1 MSLLLCMGA
10 QSVWGQTEIAK
21 FNHDNTTGWTLIEN
35 PEYTSATGGYYK
47 LTYSNRAIVS
57 PAIVWSNYEDITIEI
72 KARKY
77 GGPDADQGRISV
89 FQGETEL
96 ADFSPTQT
104 SITSSGELDITP
116 SSGAITI
123 ACPNASSNKGCGV
136 QEIIIRGTLTSS
148 AVPTAITIDATAI
161 TNTDVYS
168 STTAGTLSATV
179 TANNTPISGATVT
192 WSSSDTGVAT
202 IASNGAVTLVAPG
215 TTTITASYAG
225 VANQYQASSATYELT
240 VTTSD
245 PDIPGTEDNPYTV
258 AQALEA
264 IDNQTGTTGVYAK
277 GIVSQ
282 IVSNFNSQN
291 GTITYNIS
299 DDGTTT
305 SSQLQ
310 AYKGK
315 SYHGD
320 PFTSSDDI
328 KVGDEVVIYGNLIK
342 YNNNTYEFEADN
354 QLVSLNRPQKADP
367 EISYSPEEVTIT
379 QGDPF
384 TAPTLNNPHDL
395 PLTFASNNVDVATVD
410 ETTGE
415 VTLGNK
421 SGTAIIS
428 ASFAGNSEYYSVIT
442 GFTLTVVSNLT
453 PTTYVKVT
461 NMNQLVAGN
470 EYILVT
476 PDPLEN
482 QESSVAMSNIYG
494 SYRIPVSVTIE
505 DDKVNIT
512 DEDVAV
518 LTLGGTLNNWTFQAS
533 DDDGYLSL
541 PSASNQL
548 KSSEDVDEF
557 TYWTVIET
565 TNGFMV
571 QSNKFADRTIRYNSG
586 SPRFACY
593 KSGQK
598 EAYLYVKENSS
609 TDERVETTT
618 SFGDETYQFEI
629 NDDSFVSPTATV
641 KVKSTGTVIEGAA
654 VVYSSSNEEV
664 AEVDSSTGEL
674 TLKKVGTATIT
685 ATYEGNETDYF
696 GSTAS
701 YTLKVFSDETV
712 NFKKVT
718 DISQLVEGEEYI
730 IVYEK
735 GENSKV
741 MGKQNAAN
749 STTAYMVPV
758 DINVTD
764 GIASFNGDITQ
775 LNFLTLGTLNEYY
788 TFKTSIEDGYLYWNS
803 GNYLYTTSS
812 IDEEYIDHNLWE
824 IRFDNNGVIITNVY
838 GKDVN
843 RQIMYNSSQPRFACY
858 TGTQQPVAL
867 YKKYDAFDV
876 EITSAEMGT
885 LYVGDGKLTIPAG
898 VTAKTLKF
906 DADGTTLVASREY
919 AAGDVLPAGEAVVI
933 YGEEGNYSFE
943 YTFKNAKYEG
953 PDSENLLKGSDTA
966 TTDDEEGYSYYILG
980 VNKGVAGFY
989 QQKGTEGKYVN
1000 NGAHKA
1006 YLKVPA
1012 DSSIKSFYT
1021 FDDED
1026 TPTGIANI
1034 ENTASHELI
1043 IYNLAGQRVS
1053 KPTKGI
1059 YIVNGKK
1066 VYLK

>member
-1 MSLLLCMGA
+1 M
-10 QSVWGQTEIAK
+10 
-21 FNHDNTTGWTLIEN
+21 
-35 PEYTSATGGYYK
+35 
-47 LTYSNRAIVS
+47 
-57 PAIVWSNYEDITIEI
+57 SNYSESYRLPVEVIINNN
-72 KARKY
+72 K
-77 GGPDADQGRISV
+77 V
-89 FQGETEL
+89 
-96 ADFSPTQT
+96 
-104 SITSSGELDITP
+104 SIT
-116 SSGAITI
+116 
-123 ACPNASSNKGCGV
+123 N
-136 QEIIIRGTLTSS
+136 
-148 AVPTAITIDATAI
+148 
-161 TNTDVYS
+161 
-168 STTAGTLSATV
+168 
-179 TANNTPISGATVT
+179 
-192 WSSSDTGVAT
+192 
-202 IASNGAVTLVAPG
+202 
-215 TTTITASYAG
+215 
-225 VANQYQASSATYELT
+225 
-240 VTTSD
+240 
-245 PDIPGTEDNPYTV
+245 
-258 AQALEA
+258 
-264 IDNQTGTTGVYAK
+264 
-277 GIVSQ
+277 
-282 IVSNFNSQN
+282 
-291 GTITYNIS
+291 
-299 DDGTTT
+299 
-305 SSQLQ
+305 
-310 AYKGK
+310 
-315 SYHGD
+315 
-320 PFTSSDDI
+320 
-328 KVGDEVVIYGNLIK
+328 
-342 YNNNTYEFEADN
+342 
-354 QLVSLNRPQKADP
+354 
-367 EISYSPEEVTIT
+367 
-379 QGDPF
+379 
-384 TAPTLNNPHDL
+384 
-395 PLTFASNNVDVATVD
+395 
-410 ETTGE
+410 
-415 VTLGNK
+415 
-421 SGTAIIS
+421 
-428 ASFAGNSEYYSVIT
+428 
-442 GFTLTVVSNLT
+442 
-453 PTTYVKVT
+453 
-461 NMNQLVAGN
+461 
-470 EYILVT
+470 
-476 PDPLEN
+476 
-482 QESSVAMSNIYG
+482 
-494 SYRIPVSVTIE
+494 
-505 DDKVNIT
+505 
-512 DEDVAV
+512 EDVVV

-533 DDDGYLSL
+533 DNAGYLSL
-541 PSASNQL
+541 PSSSNQL
-548 KSSEDVDEF
+548 KSSEELNDY
-557 TYWTVIET
+557 TYWKVIET
-565 TNGFMV
+565 ANGFIV
-571 QSNKFADRTIRYNSG
+571 QSNAYSDRTIQYNSA
-586 SPRFACY
+586 SNSVRFACY
-593 KSGQK
+593 ASAQK
-598 EAYLYVKENSS
+598 AAYLFVKEGSAA
-609 TDERVETTT
+609 DQRVETAT
-618 SFGDETYQFEI
+618 SFEEETFQVEI
-629 NDDSFVSPTATV
+629 NDESFVSPTATV

-664 AEVDSSTGEL
+664 AEVNSSTGEL

-824 IRFDNNGVIITNVY
+824 ISFDDNGVIITNVY

-843 RQIMYNSSQPRFACY
+843 RQIMYNSNQPRFACY
-858 TGTQQPVAL
+858 TGTQNRVAL

-885 LYVGDGKLTIPAG
+885 LYVGDCNLTIPAG